1 MSVQD
6 TVLLSVEEFLKLP
19 DPPEGHIE
27 LHHGEVVVMPPPKR
41 GHQRIQDRIMML
53 LKQLTGGRGVVQM
66 EMGFRPTPEHELWQA
81 DVACISVERDAAT
94 GDDEYLMGAPELV
107 VEVLSPSNTMDEILE
122 RQEICL
128 ANGCVSFWTVD
139 PKRQIV
145 MVTTPD
151 RRTMVFDRQS
161 SLTLPEPL
169 NGGIDVALFFVNA

>member
-1 MSVQD
+1 MSVHPA
-6 TVLLSVEEFLKLP
+6 LLSVEEFLKLP
-19 DPPEGHIE
+19 EPQEGHIE

-53 LKQLTGGRGVVQM
+53 LKRLVGDTGVVQM
-66 EMGFRPTPEHELWQA
+66 EMAFRPTPEHEVWQA
-81 DVACISVERDAAT
+81 DVACVSVERDAAT
-94 GDDEYLMGAPELV
+94 DDDEYLMGSPELV

-122 RQEICL
+122 RQDICL

-151 RRTMVFDRQS
+151 RRTVVFDRQS
-161 SLTLPEPL
+161 LVPLPEPL
-169 NGGIDVALFFVNA
+169 EGSIEIAKVFSD